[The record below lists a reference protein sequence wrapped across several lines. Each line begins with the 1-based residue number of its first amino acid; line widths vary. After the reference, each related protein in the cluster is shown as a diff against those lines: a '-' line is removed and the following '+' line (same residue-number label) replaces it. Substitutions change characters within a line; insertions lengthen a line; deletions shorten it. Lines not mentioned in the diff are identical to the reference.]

1 MRNYLPHGII
11 FFCATFV
18 WYATTHENDEVVNFL
33 LVVFICCL
41 FAYFNYSDLTEKK
54 QWVED
59 YKPIT
64 VFEAVEPEPIVIGI
78 SEEEKAYN
86 KSLRASYVGLAY
98 HNNLRIQPSIQN
110 ETEKIEGA
118 QEWVI
123 ASIQDSAT
131 PPQGFEEVTTEKGQS
146 YYRKIVKRSDTSITF
161 KLGDISENRF

>member
-1 MRNYLPHGII
+1 
-11 FFCATFV
+11 V
-18 WYATTHENDEVVNFL
+18 VVNFS

-54 QWVED
+54 SWVED

-64 VFEAVEPEPIVIGI
+64 EFEQIEPEPIIVEI
-78 SEEEKAYN
+78 SEEEKAQN
-86 KSLRASYVGLAY
+86 KSDRAMYRELTR
-98 HNNLRIQPSIQN
+98 HNNLRMQIDHEEAQKPEI
-110 ETEKIEGA
+110 EKIEGA

-123 ASIQDSAT
+123 ASANDSAT
-131 PPQGFEEVTTEKGQS
+131 PPKGFEEVTTEKGQS